1 MESAGS
7 KPQTQGAGGARIP
20 ALDGVRGLMMI
31 LVLVSHYFGEIK
43 QGYAAAEF
51 GWLAVQMFF
60 ILSGFLIGRLI
71 MERKEHANFFSV
83 FVMRRLCR
91 TIPSY
96 MVSILLIFGVAW
108 IFRRE
113 SWTHFSTDFPLW
125 SYLTFT
131 QNVFMGMTG
140 EVGQYWAAPSWT
152 LALEEQLYVLL
163 PLVFFLAP
171 QRLWLRIFIAVA
183 LLAVLLRAVIFVT
196 GVVGPTWA
204 LVMLPTRGD
213 TLVAGV
219 IAAILYKRSDLDLAR
234 FDLLLRAAPIVLMVL
249 TILLVLID
257 PVERRVFNI
266 LGPFFISAGFAALLL
281 AIVRGA
287 PEAKRFEGR
296 FLGFFG
302 DISYCVYLTHLMVL
316 GVLHGVI
323 LHAKPELGT
332 IEQWFITLAAVP
344 VAVGLGWAMTVVIEA
359 PLTTYGRSWKWGEK
373 LTAYDPLRKRGVAA

>member
-1 MESAGS
+1 MQPVEPG
-7 KPQTQGAGGARIP
+7 PRTQVAGGARIP

-43 QGYAAAEF
+43 NGFAAVEV

-71 MERKEHANFFSV
+71 IERKQHVNFFSV

-96 MVSILLIFGVAW
+96 MISILLIFGVAW
-108 IFRRE
+108 AFRHE
-113 SWTHFSTDFPLW
+113 SWTHFATDFPLW

-131 QNVFMGMTG
+131 QNVFMGLTG
-140 EVGQYWAAPSWT
+140 DVGQYWAAPSWT

-171 QRLWLRIFIAVA
+171 QRLWLGVFIAVMV
-183 LLAVLLRAVIFVT
+183 LAVVLRAVIFVT
-196 GVVGPTWA
+196 GIVDSTWA
-204 LVMLPTRGD
+204 FVMLPTRGD

-219 IAAILYKRSDLDLAR
+219 IAAIVYKRDDLDLAR
-234 FDLLLRAAPIVLMVL
+234 FDLLLRVAPVALMVL

-266 LGPFFISAGFAALLL
+266 FGPFLISIGFAALLL

-287 PEAKRFEGR
+287 PEAKRFESR
-296 FLGFFG
+296 FLIFFG

-332 IEQWFITLAAVP
+332 VDQWLVTLAAVP

-359 PLTTYGRSWKWGEK
+359 PLTSYGRSWKWGEK
-373 LTAYDPLRKRGVAA
+373 RIASGQPLRPRVAA

>member
-1 MESAGS
+1 MQSIGTGQPTPA
-7 KPQTQGAGGARIP
+7 AAGARIP

-31 LVLVSHYFGEIK
+31 LVLISHYFAEIK
-43 QGYAAAEF
+43 NGFAVLEV

-71 MERKEHANFFSV
+71 IERKEHANFFLV

-96 MVSILLIFGVAW
+96 MISILLIFGAVW
-108 IFRRE
+108 VFRDE
-113 SWTHFSTDFPLW
+113 PWTQFATDFPLW

-131 QNVFMGMTG
+131 QNVFMGLTG
-140 EVGQYWAAPSWT
+140 DVGLYWAAPSWT

-171 QRLWLRIFIAVA
+171 RRHWLSIFIAVA
-183 LLAVLLRAVIFVT
+183 VLAVVLRAVIFMT
-196 GVVGPTWA
+196 GIIGPTWA
-204 LVMLPTRGD
+204 FVMLPTRGD

-219 IAAILYKRSDLDLAR
+219 IAAIVFKDRNIDLTR
-234 FDLLLRAAPIVLMVL
+234 YDLLLRAAPVVLM
-249 TILLVLID
+249 TASILLVLVD

-266 LGPFFISAGFAALLL
+266 FGPFLISIGFASLLL

-287 PEAKRFEGR
+287 PEAKRFESR

-316 GVLHGVI
+316 GLMHGLI
-323 LHAKPELGT
+323 LHAKPELGGVT
-332 IEQWFITLAAVP
+332 QWLVTLAALP
-344 VAVGLGWAMTVVIEA
+344 VAVGLGWAMTAIIEA
-359 PLTTYGRSWKWGEK
+359 PLTTYGRSWRWSDKKAEYG
-373 LTAYDPLRKRGVAA
+373 LLQQGARI